1 MTRLDIP
8 TSHGRLE
15 ALWQPEPS
23 PRALA
28 LVCHPHPL
36 YGGTMQNTATYRIA
50 KAWND
55 VGCSAL
61 RFNFRGVGGS
71 TGLSGSGDGVPELE
85 DALVA
90 FDWLAA
96 QSTGGPLFVS
106 GFSFGAR
113 TALQVAIARPQVKG
127 AVVLGYPASLF
138 DSSFLSELKAPSTFI
153 HAEHDEFASL
163 SAIRSLLASMQ
174 SPTSLIELEDSDHM
188 ATGRLD
194 ALSVRLKQAL
204 ERLSLQERDGTVVAV
219 DGALAYKRLVNG
231 AWVTSS
237 IATPMGNVYSL

>member
-1 MTRLDIP
+1 MTRVDIP
-8 TSHGRLE
+8 ISHGRLE

-23 PRALA
+23 PRALV

-50 KAWND
+50 RAWNEA
-55 VGCSAL
+55 GCSAL

-71 TGLSGSGDGVPELE
+71 TGVSGNGDGVPELE

-90 FDWLAA
+90 FAWLAA
-96 QSTGGPLFVS
+96 QEPSRPLFVS

-127 AVVLGYPASLF
+127 AVVLGYPASIF
-138 DSSFLSELKAPSTFI
+138 DSSFLTELGCPSVFI
-153 HAEHDEFASL
+153 HADHDEFASL

-194 ALSVRLKQAL
+194 ALSARLKQAL
-204 ERLSLQERDGTVVAV
+204 ERLPL
-219 DGALAYKRLVNG
+219 
-231 AWVTSS
+231 
-237 IATPMGNVYSL
+237 

>member
-96 QSTGGPLFVS
+96 QSTGVRSSSRASASARAPRCMPLTLRHA
-106 GFSFGAR
+106 AR
-113 TALQVAIARPQVKG
+113 TRGRRAAAVGGVAGRHGQH
-127 AVVLGYPASLF
+127 
-138 DSSFLSELKAPSTFI
+138 LS
-153 HAEHDEFASL
+153 
-163 SAIRSLLASMQ
+163 
-174 SPTSLIELEDSDHM
+174 
-188 ATGRLD
+188 
-194 ALSVRLKQAL
+194 
-204 ERLSLQERDGTVVAV
+204 
-219 DGALAYKRLVNG
+219 
-231 AWVTSS
+231 
-237 IATPMGNVYSL
+237 